1 MHRCRAGEQPSDDTP
16 DADLPVEELER
27 LALVDALLRV
37 VAAHDRSDPITA
49 SGAQAAAPVH
59 VDFPEARERGFA
71 RGDADTACGR

>member
-1 MHRCRAGEQPSDDTP
+1 MPRSRPGERPSDDTP
-16 DADLPVEELER
+16 DAGLPVEELER

-37 VAAHDRSDPITA
+37 VAAHDRSDPIA
-49 SGAQAAAPVH
+49 GSGAQAAAPIH